1 MQWLIGKGVPGS
13 KRSFPTIIVMP
24 CDGSVC
30 ITIKFEC
37 KFRNSAYSTVN
48 KQYCSLLFL
57 SGSTIFFKFRL
68 YTKQTLN
75 LRLRNNSP
83 IDSSSSQPA
92 MASCGLTPDSSC
104 PLYQLW
110 RLSCTSTKFAKVG
123 GVFFPPAA
131 PVGNIFLLG

>member
-1 MQWLIGKGVPGS
+1 M
-13 KRSFPTIIVMP
+13 F
-24 CDGSVC
+24 SVHYS
-30 ITIKFEC
+30 TIKFEC

-83 IDSSSSQPA
+83 IDSSSSLPA
-92 MASCGLTPDSSC
+92 MARCGLTPDSSC

-123 GVFFPPAA
+123 GVFFTPAA
-131 PVGNIFLLG
+131 PVGKFFCWVKHKRKHCRGLTDNMYVGFTAK